1 MAAQLVNR
9 DFKTQRMLSNEDIVL
24 LLIGITKQ
32 FHNTQSH
39 WSPTAFV
46 AVVGGDGSSFLGGG
60 AGAAGVV
67 VGRGQGASLGS
78 PTGSSQ
84 EQAVALAVSGKRGQ
98 THRPALHPD
107 GAEALGFVPYVP
119 DSTQTG
125 TGIPHP
131 QWMHC
136 FTREQGF

>member
-1 MAAQLVNR
+1 MAAHLVNR
-9 DFKTQRMLSNEDIVL
+9 DFKIQRMLSNEDIVL

-32 FHNTQSH
+32 FHKDPQSP

-46 AVVGGDGSSFLGGG
+46 AVLEGVGSSFLGRG
-60 AGAAGVV
+60 AGAAWVV
-67 VGRGQGASLGS
+67 MGRGQGASLE
-78 PTGSSQ
+78 SSQ
-84 EQAVALAVSGKRGQ
+84 EQAVPPGGLVLGKKGK
-98 THRPALHPD
+98 TLRPALHPD
-107 GAEALGFVPYVP
+107 RAEALGFVPYVP

-136 FTREQGF
+136 STREQGF